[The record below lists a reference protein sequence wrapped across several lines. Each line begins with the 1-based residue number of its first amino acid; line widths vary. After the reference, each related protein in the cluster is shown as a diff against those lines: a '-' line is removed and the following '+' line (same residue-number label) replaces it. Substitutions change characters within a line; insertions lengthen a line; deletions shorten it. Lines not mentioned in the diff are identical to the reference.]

1 MFLEYVIIFDG
12 VCTLC
17 SGVVQ
22 FIIKRDPHAVFRFA
36 ALQSD
41 AGSRLLR
48 QHGLDPAEATS
59 MLLVKDGKAYLKSD
73 AVQQIARVL
82 PWPWKAGCV
91 VLALIPR
98 SVRNWAYDFIARN
111 RYRWFG
117 KKERCTLPS
126 AEIRARFLE

>member
-1 MFLEYVIIFDG
+1 MSSEHIIVFDG
-12 VCTLC
+12 VCSLC
-17 SGVVQ
+17 SGAMH
-22 FIIKRDPHAVFRFA
+22 FIIKRDPYAIFRFA

-73 AVQQIARVL
+73 AVQQIAKIL
-82 PWPWKAGCV
+82 PWPWKAGYML
-91 VLALIPR
+91 LALIPH
-98 SVRNWAYDFIARN
+98 SFRNWAYDFIARN

-117 KKERCTLPS
+117 KKERCTVLS
-126 AEIRARFLE
+126 AEISARFLK